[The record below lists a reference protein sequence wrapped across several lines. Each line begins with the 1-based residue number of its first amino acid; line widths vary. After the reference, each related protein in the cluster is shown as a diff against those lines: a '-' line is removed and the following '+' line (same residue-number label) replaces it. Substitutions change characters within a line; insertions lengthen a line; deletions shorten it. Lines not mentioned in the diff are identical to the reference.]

1 MSFAGDE
8 DNRQTPFAHEGVG
21 FHSLRVRLGLRRVR
35 ADLITLRTMAGS
47 PRPHFLS
54 LSLFAVCLAASCDK
68 PDTAPG
74 TDTPPGGTPAV
85 EEKGPF
91 ANPGGMWMPA
101 QLGAG
106 GHAET
111 LRELGLEYDPAA
123 LTKPTEFPLGAIV
136 SLGGCSASFVSAEGL
151 LITNHHC
158 VTRVLSRNS
167 SAEED
172 LTLNGF
178 LAKTRAEERWAGP
191 KQRVFVT
198 ISFLDVTEQV
208 LGGLDKIED
217 PQARWK
223 EMQDRREKLADT
235 CEAATPDVTCTVA
248 SYFEGAQFFQITQL
262 ELRDIRLVHAP
273 HAGVGVFGGE
283 IDNWR
288 WPRHTGDYSFL
299 RAYVGPDG
307 KPADH
312 APENVP
318 YKPKHFLKIASE
330 DLDPGDFVMVAGYP
344 GRTSRL
350 KTGDEV
356 EDAAS
361 WFLPRKIARSEQYL
375 AALEA
380 AIGTDDTLRIKAN
393 PLVRGLANGL
403 TNAKGMLDGLGKGGV
418 AAKRKQQEAELQAWI
433 EADATRKAAY
443 GTVLAEIAALNAEG
457 RATRDRDEALAELTR
472 SSALLGRAYMIV
484 DAAKKRDKGEGPSE
498 DMIASTKT
506 AFEEEHK
513 SSYARELDRAAL
525 RLHLQRAAQLPAEQQ
540 PEALRLFV
548 KAETIDDAAIDKALD
563 GLYKK
568 TKLEDPK
575 QVMKLYSSATLAS
588 LQKSKDP
595 FIVLV
600 LALGPMVEAAEAIAN
615 ERAGKM
621 AVLRPRYIAALREF
635 VESQGKV
642 LAPDANS
649 TLRITY
655 GTVRGYSSGGTEHE
669 PFTTAS
675 QMLAKHTG
683 EDPFDLPEGV
693 RTAIGAKNFGSYVDP
708 ELGELPI
715 DFLAD
720 LDITGGNSGSPTLN
734 ARGELIGL
742 VFDGN
747 YEAMASDYVFMPD
760 ITRSIHV
767 DIRAVLWVMDA
778 VDGADHL
785 LTEMG
790 ATPSL

>member
-1 MSFAGDE
+1 
-8 DNRQTPFAHEGVG
+8 
-21 FHSLRVRLGLRRVR
+21 
-35 ADLITLRTMAGS
+35 MAGS
-47 PRPHFLS
+47 PRSSFPS
-54 LSLFAVCLAASCDK
+54 VSLFAACVALSFACTK
-68 PDTAPG
+68 PDAAPTTDVPPTAS
-74 TDTPPGGTPAV
+74 TDQPDEVA
-85 EEKGPF
+85 F

-101 QLGAG
+101 QLGTPH
-106 GHAET
+106 HAET
-111 LRELGLEYDPAA
+111 LRDLGLAYDPAA
-123 LTKPTEFPLGAIV
+123 LTQPTEFPLGAIV

-158 VTRVLSRNS
+158 VTRALARNS
-167 SAEED
+167 TEQENLLED
-172 LTLNGF
+172 GF
-178 LAKTRAEERWAGP
+178 LAKTRGEERWAGP
-191 KQRVFVT
+191 KQRVYVT
-198 ISFLDVTEQV
+198 ISFTDVTKQV
-208 LGGLDKIED
+208 LDGLESIAD

-223 EMQDRREKLADT
+223 EMQDRRSNLAKA
-235 CEAATPDVTCTVA
+235 CEAATPDVSCTVA
-248 SYFEGAQFFQITQL
+248 SYFEGAQFFQIEQL

-273 HAGVGVFGGE
+273 DAGVGVFGGE

-288 WPRHTGDYSFL
+288 WPRHTGDYSFY

-318 YKPKHFLKIASE
+318 YQPKHVLKIATE
-330 DLDPGDFVMVAGYP
+330 DLDPGDLVMVAGYP

-350 KTGDEV
+350 KTADEV
-356 EDAAS
+356 EDATS
-361 WFLPRKIARSEQYL
+361 WYYPRRIARSEQYL
-375 AALEA
+375 AALEQ
-380 AIGTDDTLRIKAN
+380 AIGGNETLAIKAN
-393 PLVRGLANGL
+393 PLIRGLSNGL
-403 TNAKGMLDGLGKGGV
+403 TNAKGMLDGLGKGGL

-433 EADATRKAAY
+433 DGDPQRQAKY

-457 RATRDRDEALAELTR
+457 RASRDGVESFHELSR
-472 SSALLGRAYMIV
+472 ASALLNRAQLIV
-484 DAAKKRDKGEGPSE
+484 GAAEAREKGEGPSKDDIARATTTLDE
-498 DMIASTKT
+498 D
-506 AFEEEHK
+506 HK
-513 SSYARELDRAAL
+513 SYARELDRAVL
-525 RLHLQRAAQLPAEQQ
+525 RLHIRRATELPSEQQ
-540 PEALRLFV
+540 PEALKLFV
-548 KAETIDDAAIDKALD
+548 KPESAIDDAAIDKALD
-563 GLYKK
+563 DLYEK

-575 QVMKLYSSATLAS
+575 QVIKLYSTAKLATLK
-588 LQKSKDP
+588 KSKDP
-595 FIVLV
+595 FIVLA
-600 LALGPMVEAAEAIAN
+600 LALAPMIEAADKLE
-615 ERAGKM
+615 EQRAGKM
-621 AVLRPRYIAALREF
+621 ALLRPRYIAALREF
-635 VESQGKV
+635 AESKGEV

-655 GTVRGYSSGGTEHE
+655 GTVRGYSSGGTDYE

-693 RTAIGAKNFGSYVDP
+693 RTAITAKNFGPYVDP

-747 YEAMASDYVFMPD
+747 YESMASDWVFMPD

-767 DIRAVLWVMDA
+767 DIRSVLWVMDA

-790 ATPSL
+790 VAPSI

>member
-1 MSFAGDE
+1 
-8 DNRQTPFAHEGVG
+8 
-21 FHSLRVRLGLRRVR
+21 
-35 ADLITLRTMAGS
+35 MAGS

-54 LSLFAVCLAASCDK
+54 ISLFSLCVATSWSCTK
-68 PDTAPG
+68 PDAAPG
-74 TDTPPGGTPAV
+74 TDTPPVGKSDEV
-85 EEKGPF
+85 EKGPF
-91 ANPGGMWMPA
+91 ANPGGMWMPG

-136 SLGGCSASFVSAEGL
+136 SLGGCSASFVSPEGL

-158 VTRVLSRNS
+158 VTRALSRNS
-167 SAEED
+167 TPEED
-172 LTLNGF
+172 LTQTGF
-178 LAKTRAEERWAGP
+178 LAKTRADERSAGP

-198 ISFLDVTEQV
+198 ISFADVTEQV

-223 EMQDRREKLADT
+223 EMQDRREQLADA
-235 CEAATPDVTCTVA
+235 CEAANPDVICTVA
-248 SYFEGAQFFQITQL
+248 SYFEGAQFFQIEQL

-273 HAGVGVFGGE
+273 DAGVGVFGGE

-312 APENVP
+312 AAENVP
-318 YKPKHFLKIASE
+318 YKPKHYLKIATE

-356 EDAAS
+356 EDAAT

-375 AALEA
+375 AALDA
-380 AIGTDDTLRIKAN
+380 AIGKDDGLRIKAN

-418 AAKRKQQEAELQAWI
+418 AVKRKQQEAELQAWI
-433 EADATRKAAY
+433 EADAQRKASY

-457 RATRDRDEALAELTR
+457 RATRDRDEAFAELTR
-472 SSALLGRAYMIV
+472 ASMLLARAQMIV
-484 DAAKKRDKGEGPSE
+484 DAAKQRDKGAGPSDE
-498 DMIASTKT
+498 SIAATKT
-506 AFEEEHK
+506 TLEEDHK
-513 SSYARELDRAAL
+513 SYARELDRAVL

-548 KAETIDDAAIDKALD
+548 KGETIDDAAIDKALGD
-563 GLYKK
+563 LYKK

-575 QVMKLYSSATLAS
+575 QVLKLYSSATFAS

-600 LALGPMVEAAEAIAN
+600 LALGPMIDAAQTIAN

-655 GTVRGYSSGGTEHE
+655 GTVRAYSSGGNDYE

-683 EDPFDLPEGV
+683 EDPFNLPEGV
-693 RTAIGAKNFGSYVDP
+693 RTAIGAKNFGSYGDP

-734 ARGELIGL
+734 DRGELIGL

-747 YEAMASDYVFMPD
+747 YEAMASDYVFLPE

-790 ATPSL
+790 VTPSL

>member
-1 MSFAGDE
+1 M
-8 DNRQTPFAHEGVG
+8 V
-21 FHSLRVRLGLRRVR
+21 
-35 ADLITLRTMAGS
+35 GS
-47 PRPHFLS
+47 PRSFVSS
-54 LSLFAVCLAASCDK
+54 LSLFALCVALGLACTK
-68 PDTAPG
+68 PDTAPP
-74 TDTPPGGTPAV
+74 TDSPPVVTS
-85 EEKGPF
+85 EDEQLFSF

-123 LTKPTEFPLGAIV
+123 LTRPTEFPLGAIV

-158 VTRVLSRNS
+158 VTRALARNS
-167 SAEED
+167 VKGENLLED
-172 LTLNGF
+172 GF
-178 LAKTRAEERWAGP
+178 LARTRAEERWAGP
-191 KQRVFVT
+191 RQRVYVT
-198 ISFLDVTEQV
+198 ISFTDVTEQV
-208 LGGLDKIED
+208 LGGLEGIED

-223 EMQDRREKLADT
+223 EMQDRRSALAKA
-235 CEAATPDVTCTVA
+235 CEAAATDVSCTVA
-248 SYFEGAQFFQITQL
+248 SFFEGAQFFQIEQL

-312 APENVP
+312 ADANVP
-318 YKPKHFLKIASE
+318 YRPKHFLKIASE
-330 DLDPGDFVMVAGYP
+330 DIDPGDLVMVAGYP

-350 KTGDEV
+350 KTADEV
-356 EDAAS
+356 EEATTWS
-361 WFLPRKIARSEQYL
+361 YPRRIARSEQYL
-375 AALEA
+375 ATLEA
-380 AIGTDDTLRIKAN
+380 AIGGDETLEIKAS
-393 PLVRGLANGL
+393 PLLRGLANGL
-403 TNAKGMLDGLGKGGV
+403 TNSKGMLDGLGKGGL
-418 AAKRKQQEAELQAWI
+418 AATRKHQEAELQAWI
-433 EADATRKAAY
+433 EADAQRKVEY
-443 GTVLAEIAALNAEG
+443 GTVLADIAALNAES
-457 RATRDRDEALAELTR
+457 RATREHDEAFSDLSR
-472 SSALLGRAYMIV
+472 SSALLARAQMILR
-484 DAAKKRDKGEGPSE
+484 AAESREKGKGPSPE
-498 DMIASTKT
+498 SIASLQTSLD
-506 AFEEEHK
+506 EDHK
-513 SSYARELDRAAL
+513 SYARELDRAVL
-525 RLHLQRAAQLPAEQQ
+525 RMHLRRTAALPAEQQ
-540 PEALRLFV
+540 PAALKLFV
-548 KAETIDDAAIDKALD
+548 KSEAPDDAAIDKAID
-563 GLYKK
+563 GLYKS

-575 QVMKLYSSATLAS
+575 QVIKLYSSATLAS
-588 LQKSKDP
+588 LKKSKDP
-595 FIVLV
+595 FIVLA
-600 LALGPMVEAAEAIAN
+600 LALAPMIEAADKTAN

-621 AVLRPRYIAALREF
+621 ALLRPRYIAALREF
-635 VESQGKV
+635 AASKGEV

-655 GTVRGYSSGGTEHE
+655 GTVRGYSSGGNDYE
-669 PFTTAS
+669 PFTIAS

-683 EDPFDLPEGV
+683 EEPFDLPEGV
-693 RTAIGAKNFGSYVDP
+693 RTAISAKKFGPYVDP
-708 ELGELPI
+708 ELGEVPI

-747 YEAMASDYVFMPD
+747 YEAMASDWVFMPD

-767 DIRAVLWVMDA
+767 DIRSVLWVMDA

-790 ATPSL
+790 VTPTL

>member
-1 MSFAGDE
+1 
-8 DNRQTPFAHEGVG
+8 
-21 FHSLRVRLGLRRVR
+21 
-35 ADLITLRTMAGS
+35 MAGS
-47 PRPHFLS
+47 PRSSVLTI
-54 LSLFAVCLAASCDK
+54 SLFACVALSWACTK
-68 PDTAPG
+68 PDAAPA
-74 TDTPPGGTPAV
+74 TDTPPVGQPGV
-85 EEKGPF
+85 EPEREF

-111 LRELGLEYDPAA
+111 LKDLGLEYDPSA
-123 LTKPTEFPLGAIV
+123 LTQPTEFPLGAIV

-158 VTRVLSRNS
+158 VTRALARNS
-167 SAEED
+167 TKQENLLED
-172 LTLNGF
+172 GF

-191 KQRVFVT
+191 KQRVYVT
-198 ISFLDVTEQV
+198 IAFTDVTEQV
-208 LGGLDKIED
+208 LAGLESIED

-223 EMQDRREKLADT
+223 EMQNRRSRLADG
-235 CEAATPDVTCTVA
+235 CEAASNNTCTVA
-248 SYFEGAQFFQITQL
+248 SFFEGAQFFQIEQL

-273 HAGVGVFGGE
+273 DAGVGVFGGE

-288 WPRHTGDYSFL
+288 WPRHTGDYSFY

-312 APENVP
+312 AAANVP
-318 YKPKHFLKIASE
+318 YQPKHFLKIAIE
-330 DLDPGDFVMVAGYP
+330 DLDPGDLVMVAGYP

-350 KTGDEV
+350 KTADEV
-356 EDAAS
+356 EEATS
-361 WFLPRKIARSEQYL
+361 WYYPRRIARSEQYL
-375 AALEA
+375 AVLEQ
-380 AIGTDDTLRIKAN
+380 AIGNDATLAIKAS
-393 PLVRGLANGL
+393 PLMRGLSNGL
-403 TNAKGMLDGLGKGGV
+403 TNAKGMLDGLGKGGL
-418 AAKRKQQEAELQAWI
+418 AATRKQQEQALQEWI
-433 EADATRKAAY
+433 DADPQRKAEY
-443 GTVLAEIAALNAEG
+443 GTVLADIAALDAEG
-457 RATRDRDEALAELTR
+457 RATREQDEAFGDLVRGST
-472 SSALLGRAYMIV
+472 LLGRARTIV
-484 DAAKKRDKGEGPSE
+484 QAAEARDKGKGPSKDEIARTQTTLDE
-498 DMIASTKT
+498 D
-506 AFEEEHK
+506 HK
-513 SSYARELDRAAL
+513 SYARELDRAVL
-525 RLHLQRAAQLPAEQQ
+525 RLFIQRASQLPAEQQ

-548 KAETIDDAAIDKALD
+548 TGETIDDAAIDKALD
-563 GLYKK
+563 GLYGK

-575 QVMKLYSSATLAS
+575 QVIKLYSTAKLAS
-588 LQKSKDP
+588 LKKSKDP
-595 FIVLV
+595 FIVLA
-600 LALGPMVEAAEAIAN
+600 LALGPMIEAANAIAD
-615 ERAGKM
+615 EQAGKM
-621 AVLRPRYIAALREF
+621 ALLRPRYIAALREF
-635 VESQGKV
+635 AESNGEV

-655 GTVRGYSSGGTEHE
+655 GTVRGYSSGGNDYQ

-683 EDPFDLPEGV
+683 EEPFDLPEGV
-693 RTAIGAKNFGSYVDP
+693 RTSISAKNFGPYVDP

-747 YEAMASDYVFMPD
+747 YEAMASDWVFMPD

-767 DIRAVLWVMDA
+767 DIRSVLWVMDA

-790 ATPSL
+790 VTPSL

>member
-1 MSFAGDE
+1 
-8 DNRQTPFAHEGVG
+8 
-21 FHSLRVRLGLRRVR
+21 
-35 ADLITLRTMAGS
+35 MAGS
-47 PRPHFLS
+47 PRPTFLS
-54 LSLFAVCLAASCDK
+54 ISLIAACALSWSCSK
-68 PDTAPG
+68 PDASPG
-74 TDTPPGGTPAV
+74 TDTPPAPVTAPV
-85 EEKGPF
+85 EEKPAF

-101 QLGAG
+101 QLGAD

-123 LTKPTEFPLGAIV
+123 LTQPTEFPLGAIV
-136 SLGGCSASFVSAEGL
+136 SLGGCSASFVSPEGL
-151 LITNHHC
+151 IITNHHC
-158 VTRVLSRNS
+158 VTGALSRNS
-167 SAEED
+167 TADENLID
-172 LTLNGF
+172 DGF
-178 LAKTRAEERWAGP
+178 LAKTREEERWAGP
-191 KQRVFVT
+191 KQRVYVT
-198 ISFLDVTEQV
+198 ISFTDVTEEV
-208 LGGLDKIED
+208 LGGLEEISD

-223 EMQDRREKLADT
+223 EMQSRRRKLAKA
-235 CEAATPDVTCTVA
+235 CEAAAEDVSCSVA
-248 SYFEGAQFFQITQL
+248 SYFEGAQFFQIEQL

-273 HAGVGVFGGE
+273 DAGVGVFGGE

-288 WPRHTGDYSFL
+288 WPRHTGDYSFF

-312 APENVP
+312 AEANVP
-318 YKPKHFLKIASE
+318 YEPKHFLKVATE
-330 DLDPGDFVMVAGYP
+330 DLDPGDLVMVAGYP

-350 KTGDEV
+350 KTADEV
-356 EDAAS
+356 EEATS
-361 WFLPRKIARSEQYL
+361 WYYPRKIARYEQYL
-375 AALEA
+375 AALDEA
-380 AIGTDDTLRIKAN
+380 VGDDATLRIKAN
-393 PLVRGLANGL
+393 TRVRGLSNGL
-403 TNAKGMLDGLGKGGV
+403 TNAKGMLDGLGKGGL
-418 AAKRKQQEAELQAWI
+418 AKTRREQEAELQAWI
-433 EADATRKAAY
+433 DADEQRKAKY

-457 RATRDRDEALAELTR
+457 RATRERDEAFAELARAST
-472 SSALLGRAYMIV
+472 LLRRAGMIV
-484 DAAKKRDKGEGPSE
+484 AAAEARDKGEGPSE
-498 DMIASTKT
+498 DEVAQLTT
-506 AFEEEHK
+506 NLEEDHK
-513 SSYARELDRAAL
+513 SYAREIDRAVL
-525 RLHLQRAAQLPAEQQ
+525 RLHLHRAAELPVAQR
-540 PEALRLFV
+540 PEALALFV
-548 KAETIDDAAIDKALD
+548 EGDSIDDAAIDRALD
-563 GLYKK
+563 ALYGK

-575 QVMKLYSSATLAS
+575 QVIKLYSSAKLS
-588 LQKSKDP
+588 RVKKSKDP
-595 FIVLV
+595 FIA
-600 LALGPMVEAAEAIAN
+600 LAVALAPMRSANASAAA

-635 VESQGKV
+635 AAGRGEV

-655 GTVRGYSSGGTEHE
+655 GTVRGYSSGGNDYE

-693 RTAIGAKNFGSYVDP
+693 RTGVEANNFGPYLDP

-747 YEAMASDYVFMPD
+747 YEAMASDWVFMPD

-767 DIRAVLWVMDA
+767 DIRSVLWFMDA

-790 ATPSL
+790 VSPAL